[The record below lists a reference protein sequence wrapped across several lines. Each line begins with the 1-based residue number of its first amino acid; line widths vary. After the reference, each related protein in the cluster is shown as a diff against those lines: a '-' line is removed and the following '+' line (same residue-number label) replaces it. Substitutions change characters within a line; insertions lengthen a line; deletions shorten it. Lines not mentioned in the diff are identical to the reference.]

1 MGIFNEFSL
10 ASSFLGTG
18 IGKDFEL
25 FVMAGEDS
33 EKSATIVEIFR
44 LRQVGRRE
52 AKKQFPESKR
62 ASHLFNLFLKNLA
75 NTLFLEVDLER
86 DSLRIWSWTP
96 PPLPRSSLTKFVYEE
111 FLETDGLIKGTFSY
125 YSVVDMVDIFNPI
138 LKVLRTIDFFSQNS
152 TYR

>member
-18 IGKDFEL
+18 IGKDSEL

-33 EKSATIVEIFR
+33 EKKKSATIVEIF
-44 LRQVGRRE
+44 LGC
-52 AKKQFPESKR
+52 AKWEEEKPKKKSNFQSQNVR
-62 ASHLFNLFLKNLA
+62 HIYLIYFLKNLA

-111 FLETDGLIKGTFSY
+111 FLETDGLIKGTFFLITRLS
-125 YSVVDMVDIFNPI
+125 I
-138 LKVLRTIDFFSQNS
+138 
-152 TYR
+152 